1 MREIIIAIIGIIV
14 GVLGLMFGSKKNQ
27 QVKDL
32 KEEKAS
38 LNYLLDK
45 QSEQIKTT
53 VSEVKTTKEE
63 VEMIKEER
71 DEKRPGIDATIG
83 SKLDRLRK

>member
-1 MREIIIAIIGIIV
+1 MREIIIGIIGIIV

-32 KEEKAS
+32 KEEKAY
-38 LNYLLDK
+38 LNYQREK

-71 DEKRPGIDATIG
+71 DEKRPSIDATVG